1 MRIRKKSW
9 EDKELSTNEHLVHCP
24 EEYKGK
30 WKEYF
35 GNDNPAFA
43 EIGMW
48 QRQIYCAE
56 RRRKS

>member
-30 WKEYF
+30 WK
-35 GNDNPAFA
+35 DVLAVLA
-43 EIGMW
+43 
-48 QRQIYCAE
+48 
-56 RRRKS
+56 